1 MANYETTK
9 ETKNKIVNFFSKYN
23 KNTFKKNQIII
34 SSNEAPSGIVYLK
47 TGYVKQYTYSPDGQE
62 IMLHIYT
69 PGAYFP
75 MTWAIAELPNRYFFK
90 AITEVEAHVASK
102 KEFSIFLKN
111 EVDVLYELTYRLV
124 HGISGLLERTEVS
137 SYGNGNHKI
146 ISTLIYLSKHFGE
159 KRGGETVL
167 TENFTQAEIASF
179 AGLAR
184 ETTAYELKKLED
196 KGLISKNKRQL
207 IIPNL
212 MKLQVALESD

>member
-1 MANYETTK
+1 MSNYETTK
-9 ETKNKIVNFFSKYN
+9 ETSNKIACFFGKYPNTNFKRDQVVLSA
-23 KNTFKKNQIII
+23 
-34 SSNEAPSGIVYLK
+34 NEAPAGVMYLK
-47 TGYVKQYTYSPDGQE
+47 SGYVKQFVYSPNGQE
-62 IMLHIYT
+62 VLLHIYV

-75 MTWAIAELPNRYFFK
+75 MTWAIAELPNKYFFK

-102 KEFSIFLKN
+102 KEFSTFLKN

-159 KRGGETVL
+159 KRGGEIVI

-196 KGLISKNKRQL
+196 RGLISKNKRQL
-207 IIPNL
+207 IIPNIL
-212 MKLQVALESD
+212 KLQTELDCD